1 MDNNEK
7 DEYIK
12 KLEIENIALKEKLK
26 SVYKRW
32 DYDYARFTELKNI
45 YKKGNSLKF

>member
-26 SVYKRW
+26 SVYKSW
-32 DYDYARFTELKNI
+32 DYDYARFNELK
-45 YKKGNSLKF
+45 KSFE